1 MEMSQNPPKLPVDE
15 MSIRHPGLS
24 GPVAASYQEA
34 ARVCLD
40 RHHEP
45 PIEFQLRDEDVFS
58 KAKVEWRKTDERSRG
73 AWANEIDA
81 TEAGAY
87 CFALAATELARGLV
101 AVRRAETKTGADY
114 YLAAAGEEVRDL
126 ENCLR
131 LEVSGI
137 DKGSESFV
145 VARLLEKLAQAR
157 RGQSNLPA
165 LAAVVG
171 FRAQQI
177 LIKTVSPT

>member
-1 MEMSQNPPKLPVDE
+1 MPSNPPKLPVNE
-15 MSIRHPGLS
+15 MSSRHPGLS
-24 GPVAASYQEA
+24 DPVAASYLEA

-40 RHHEP
+40 RHHKP
-45 PIEFQLRDEDVFS
+45 PVEFQLRDEDVLC
-58 KAKVEWRKTDERSRG
+58 KTKVDWHTADERSRG

-87 CFALAATELARGLV
+87 CCALAATELARGLV

-114 YLAAAGEEVRDL
+114 YLAAAGEEVEDL

-131 LEVSGI
+131 LEVSGV
-137 DKGSESFV
+137 DKGAENLV
-145 VARLLEKLAQAR
+145 AARLLEKIAQAR
-157 RGQSNLPA
+157 RGHSNLPA

-177 LIKTVSPT
+177 SIKTVPPI

>member
-1 MEMSQNPPKLPVDE
+1 MPSNPPNLPVDD
-15 MSIRHPGLS
+15 MSARHPGLS
-24 GPVAASYQEA
+24 DPVAACYQEA

-45 PIEFQLRDEDVFS
+45 PVEFQLRDEDVLS
-58 KAKVEWRKTDERSRG
+58 KAQVEWQKADERSRG
-73 AWANEIDA
+73 AWANETDA

-101 AVRRAETKTGADY
+101 AVRSAETKTGADY
-114 YLAAAGEEVRDL
+114 YLAAPGEDVEDL
-126 ENCLR
+126 ENCFR
-131 LEVSGI
+131 LEVAGL
-137 DKGSESFV
+137 DKGTKSL
-145 VARLLEKLAQAR
+145 VASRLLKKITQAR
-157 RGQSNLPA
+157 RGRSNLPA

-177 LIKTVSPT
+177 LIKTVPTV